1 MRELSGPFRFQQ
13 RIYIHLNHVANG
25 QNVNMPVPVKTLRF
39 FCEPLLNSL
48 THRFIRRFYNNL
60 DLSTGNRLTDNLSPR
75 SGCLLYVAIVA
86 NAYYQSQWPA
96 RRCIQKPPHPWNSR
110 NTSMTRNIYLQFHQ
124 RQAVIKK
131 KQFRVIV
138 LSLFAV
144 FGVKIAR
151 LTWWVRVLSSLTLSA
166 YDDSTVISTPIY
178 ITGKPSGKRSES
190 EPLAQTPLNLV
201 KSNLNDQGR
210 SNQEKEKKLKI
221 STKSGQGKSTQFIR
235 ALPPTSSLTPP
246 YTNRRPIALWE
257 GGGMV

>member
-13 RIYIHLNHVANG
+13 RIYIHFNHVANG

-86 NAYYQSQWPA
+86 NAYYQSRWPA
-96 RRCIQKPPHPWNSR
+96 RRCIRKPPLPWNSR
-110 NTSMTRNIYLQFHQ
+110 NTSMNIYLSQFHQ
-124 RQAVIKK
+124 HQAVIKK
-131 KQFRVIV
+131 SSSESVVV

-151 LTWWVRVLSSLTLSA
+151 LTWWVRVLTLSA

-246 YTNRRPIALWE
+246 YTNRWPIALWE